1 MKLCNQSTMVH
12 CEAMSYTRRMKLF
25 EYVKLRGR
33 RNSGGFTLLEVLL
46 AACLFSVVGMMAT
59 GVFLNLSRGQQQVSS
74 RNTLYDDAQFILDQ
88 LTKEIGSN
96 AIDYEEYYNRIVVKG
111 KPGMNYG
118 QYAAQFY
125 YDLATPKDECPTT
138 NPLCVNVGTNPS
150 IGNFPEKS
158 NAFYKAGVTS
168 DIFCSGF
175 EPIFSTSKDHACVK
189 QLYLINPDG
198 TKKFFIAPEKIDWDV
213 TNNKSSYVLSRAM
226 MVAYADANGNNSIP
240 HLFRCET
247 NSLCK
252 FPYNV
257 STLNIA
263 SPANVDL
270 SYPDPD
276 DLKGT
281 TGLGNTFID
290 KAYDGGKNFVPFTPS
305 RVNIKYIKFLISPT
319 EDPHKAF
326 AEMNGDMGT
335 ITNIHQPKVTVVLTV
350 EPLSNAKNG
359 TNYPSLTVQTTVT
372 PGLFT
377 EVMSYPP
384 QMVKKP

>member
-1 MKLCNQSTMVH
+1 
-12 CEAMSYTRRMKLF
+12 MSYTRRMKLLEF
-25 EYVKLRGR
+25 VKLRR
-33 RNSGGFTLLEVLL
+33 RRHSGGFTLLEVLL

-59 GVFLNLSRGQQQVSS
+59 GVFLNLSRGQQQVGS

-96 AIDYEEYYNRIVVKG
+96 AIDYEEYYNRIVLKG
-111 KPGMNYG
+111 NPGMNYG
-118 QYAAQFY
+118 QYAAEFY
-125 YDLATPKDECPTT
+125 YDLKKPKAGCPET

-158 NAFYKAGVTS
+158 NAFYKAGTTAPT
-168 DIFCSGF
+168 IFCDGF

-198 TKKFFIAPEKIDWDV
+198 TKKFFIAPEKINWDQ
-213 TNNKSSYVLSRAM
+213 THISNVLSRAM

-240 HLFRCET
+240 HLFHCEKDSICPT
-247 NSLCK
+247 PPESAT
-252 FPYNV
+252 
-257 STLNIA
+257 TLNIT
-263 SPANVDL
+263 SPAKVDL
-270 SYPDPD
+270 RYPNPA
-276 DLKGT
+276 DL
-281 TGLGNTFID
+281 LGGANVEA
-290 KAYDGGKNFVPFTPS
+290 AYNNGNNFVPFTPS
-305 RVNIKYIKFLISPT
+305 RVNIQSIKFFISPT

-326 AEMNGDMGT
+326 AEANADMGT
-335 ITNIHQPKVTVVLTV
+335 ITNVHQPKVTVVLTV
-350 EPLSNAKNG
+350 EPLSNAKSG

-384 QMVKKP
+384 QMEKDPAA

>member
-1 MKLCNQSTMVH
+1 
-12 CEAMSYTRRMKLF
+12 MKLF
-25 EYVKLRGR
+25 EYVKLRR
-33 RNSGGFTLLEVLL
+33 HRHSGGFTLLEVLL

-96 AIDYEEYYNRIVVKG
+96 AIDYEEYYNRIVLKG
-111 KPGMNYG
+111 NPGMNYG
-118 QYAAQFY
+118 QYAARFY

-158 NAFYKAGVTS
+158 NAFYKAGTTAP

-175 EPIFSTSKDHACVK
+175 EPIFSTSKGHACVK

-226 MVAYADANGNNSIP
+226 MVAYTDAAGNNSIP
-240 HLFRCET
+240 HLFHCET
-247 NSLCK
+247 DSMCTKRLE
-252 FPYNV
+252 V
-257 STLNIA
+257 DTLNIT
-263 SPANVDL
+263 PPVMNKL
-270 SYPDPD
+270 LYYPDPD

-281 TGLGNTFID
+281 LGQGDTPID
-290 KAYDGGKNFVPFTPS
+290 KAYNGGKNFVPFTPS

-326 AEMNGDMGT
+326 AEANADMGT
-335 ITNIHQPKVTVVLTV
+335 ITNVHQPKVTIVLTV